1 VQFGLAVP
9 EAWDLTAQ
17 VSLQSVP
24 LVNRRMYWGEWIPV
38 LEGLIQRAPAGGEQ
52 QTFYLLIQLGRCQR
66 MLRQLEEATA
76 SHEAAA
82 AVAREQTDD
91 MALAEAFY
99 NIGRDYFTRRL
110 YGRADE
116 YSHAALQLL
125 DGENPSHRSL
135 IAKSHDTLGINAMH
149 RGDLASAKSHH
160 KQAVE
165 ASREIGDTTLI
176 ARMLNALARTLQND
190 GSYDEAIGFYL
201 EAEQL
206 LESSS
211 NDLDK
216 TLTRLNLGS
225 AYFSQGNWK
234 AAEASLRKADSEYLR
249 RSGNVD
255 YRARVLSSLGNVLL
269 KQERWIEA
277 EAYLKLAIELWI
289 ELEDDLNLA
298 NAIGALGEVLAGR
311 GDVAGAIPLIE
322 QALSLLE
329 RYPDHAWANKLHGIF
344 EEELYKIKPEI

>member
-1 VQFGLAVP
+1 
-9 EAWDLTAQ
+9 
-17 VSLQSVP
+17 
-24 LVNRRMYWGEWIPV
+24 
-38 LEGLIQRAPAGGEQ
+38 
-52 QTFYLLIQLGRCQR
+52 
-66 MLRQLEEATA
+66 
-76 SHEAAA
+76 
-82 AVAREQTDD
+82 
-91 MALAEAFY
+91 
-99 NIGRDYFTRRL
+99 
-110 YGRADE
+110 
-116 YSHAALQLL
+116 LQLL
-125 DGENPSHRSL
+125 DGEKPSHRSL

-165 ASREIGDTTLI
+165 ASWEIGDTTLI

-329 RYPDHAWANKLHGIF
+329 RYPDHAWANKLRGIF
-344 EEELYKIKPEI
+344 EEELDKIKPEI